1 MGAWFFMEPRLR
13 ALLGEP
19 DGLNHQIPIRYV
31 GRPERASPAVGSADR
46 HAKEQAKIVELAY
59 AGVEEALAVST
70 ASSNGASKT
79 AKAPATT
86 TRKKK
91 A

>member
-13 ALLGEP
+13 ALLAES
-19 DGLNHQIPIRYV
+19 DGLNREIPIRYV

-46 HAKEQAKIVELAY
+46 HAQEQARIVELAY
-59 AGVEEALAVST
+59 AGLDEAVAAGAV
-70 ASSNGASKT
+70 SSNGAGKKT
-79 AKAPATT
+79 KTPASA
-86 TRKKK
+86 TRKEK